1 MTTVI
6 YNAPPKAMSYAQ
18 TEILRKVFGEESTWL
33 DWTPG
38 QSIPSDHLIIT
49 AEGIEKFKNIM
60 AEEDLVNFD
69 EAAEAYLAELNPVS
83 DIIHPE
89 DSPEPKLTVEDA
101 LMVLGMTIKEA
112 LQEDGTPEYVKEA
125 LQEDDTPEYIKA
137 DLRCLQQLVTALEA
151 AYPFTP
157 EDDLSDLPARKHKCI
172 TELRELV
179 KKNMTIFQDTIEGK
193 FHEQRGKS

>member
-18 TEILRKVFGEESTWL
+18 TEILRKVFGEENTRL

-69 EAAEAYLAELNPVS
+69 EAAETYLAELNPVS
-83 DIIHPE
+83 DIIHP
-89 DSPEPKLTVEDA
+89 DDCPEPKLSVTDA
-101 LMVLGMTIKEA
+101 LMVLGMTIKE
-112 LQEDGTPEYVKEA
+112 TI
-125 LQEDDTPEYIKA
+125 QEDDTPEHIKA

-157 EDDLSDLPARKHKCI
+157 ENDLSDLSARKHKCV
-172 TELRELV
+172 TNLRELV

-193 FHEQRGKS
+193 FHQQRGKS